1 MLIYLALLIPIIA
14 TILLAVFFTKKLV
27 WWEYLLI
34 LGIPTLTIFIGK
46 YVSVTS
52 QTNTTEYWNSYALSV
67 VYEEAWDEW
76 HDETCYRTVS
86 CGEDCTKTESYDCSH
101 RDYHPAKWTMTDNLG
116 ENYTIMGDV
125 YAQAK
130 KLWANETF
138 KDMHRD
144 FYTQDGD
151 AYTTVYKDSLG
162 LSGVLPL
169 CIPHT
174 YENKVKVSRS
184 VFNYQK
190 VDSLDRATY
199 KLYDYPPKYSRYNFP
214 ALMGY
219 PDNKALLKLQRYNA
233 LIGSIKQVHMMVMVF
248 TDQPREA
255 GQLQE
260 ALLKGSNKNEFILCI
275 GQSKNKITWTKVIS
289 WTDQEKLKISV
300 ARHVKEMDTL
310 NLETVVDYMHESVK
324 KYFIRKNW
332 HDFDYLTVEPTFPA
346 IIITMIVTLLVT
358 IGVAIF
364 AVKND
369 FEL

>member
-1 MLIYLALLIPIIA
+1 VA
-14 TILLAVFFTKKLV
+14 
-27 WWEYLLI
+27 
-34 LGIPTLTIFIGK
+34 
-46 YVSVTS
+46 S
-52 QTNTTEYWNSYALSV
+52 QTNTTEYWNSYALTV

-76 HDETCYRTVS
+76 VHRTCSRTVS
-86 CGEDCTKTESYDCSH
+86 CGKDCTRSENYDCSH
-101 RDYHPAKWTMTDNLG
+101 REYHPEKWALTDNIG
-116 ENYTIMGDV
+116 RDYYVSRDFYNRTKE
-125 YAQAK
+125 
-130 KLWANETF
+130 LWGNETF
-138 KDMHRD
+138 RDMNRHY
-144 FYTQDGD
+144 YTQDGN
-151 AYTTVYKDSLG
+151 AYITTYENSLG
-162 LSGVLPL
+162 LSGIVPI

-174 YENKVKVSRS
+174 YENKVKVARS
-184 VFNYQK
+184 VFNFEK
-190 VDSLDRATY
+190 VDSADRATY
-199 KLYDYPPKYSRYNFP
+199 KLFDYPVKFNRYNFP

-219 PDNKALLKLQRYNA
+219 PDNKALVKLKRYNA
-233 LIGSIKQVHMMVMVF
+233 LLGAFKQVHMMVLVF

-310 NLETVVDYMHESVK
+310 NLEAVVDYMHENVK
-324 KYFIRKNW
+324 KFFIRKNW

-369 FEL
+369 FKL